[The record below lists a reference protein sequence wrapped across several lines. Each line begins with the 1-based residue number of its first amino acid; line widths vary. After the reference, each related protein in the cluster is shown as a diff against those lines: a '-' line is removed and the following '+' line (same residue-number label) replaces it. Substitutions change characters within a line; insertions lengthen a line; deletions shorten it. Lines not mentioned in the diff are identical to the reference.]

1 VLNLSLSLAL
11 LAIAV
16 LVWPVRHAPRR
27 LRALVPMPHHPRH
40 RRRLP
45 RPTNAVLAIAGACVG
60 WSVLGPGGAVANAV
74 LCMTCWRRWHSRR
87 TARRRTR
94 VTEGMVGALGA
105 LVAELR
111 VGAHPATAAER
122 AAVDADPLAAKAM
135 STVAH
140 TARLG
145 GDVDRALA
153 RSAHT
158 EPSLAGVLGHIGRA
172 WRLAARHGVPLA
184 EVLDAVRRDLDQRLQ
199 FSRQVHARMAG
210 PRASAAV
217 LAVLPEL
224 GVLLGEAIDARP
236 LHVLAG
242 TPIGQLLLAGGA
254 LLICGGVLW
263 SAKLTDHA
271 ALP

>member
-1 VLNLSLSLAL
+1 VLSVSAALA
-11 LAIAV
+11 AVAV
-16 LVWPVRHAPRR
+16 LVWPVRHARHR
-27 LRALVPMPHHPRH
+27 LRALVPVERQPKRW
-40 RRRLP
+40 RRRWP
-45 RPTNAVLAIAGACVG
+45 RPSSAVLAVAGACVG

-74 LCMTCWRRWHSRR
+74 LCMTCWHRWRSRHSH
-87 TARRRTR
+87 RRRTQAA
-94 VTEGMVGALGA
+94 EGMVGALGA

-122 AAVDADPLAAKAM
+122 AAVDAEPLAAKAM
-135 STVAH
+135 STVAT

-153 RSAHT
+153 RSASA
-158 EPSLAGVLGHIGRA
+158 EPSLAGVLGQVGRA

-184 EVLDAVRRDLDQRLQ
+184 EVLDSVRRDLDQRLQ

-236 LHVLAG
+236 LHVLAD
-242 TPIGQLLLAGGA
+242 TAIGQILLAAGA
-254 LLICGGVLW
+254 FLICGGVLW

-271 ALP
+271 VMP